1 MEVYAETLHL
11 LGLIWEKGYISDV
24 NYDYCILFYFEAAI
38 RDNKKSLLNLANLI
52 RLRSEGVIQFNFQ
65 YDNYLHDS
73 NSNIEFAEEL
83 ESIALSK
90 VSFVDYFRDLT
101 DNEYMNINS
110 RLDDE
115 SLDGKISDITF
126 EQLFK

>member
-1 MEVYAETLHL
+1 
-11 LGLIWEKGYISDV
+11 
-24 NYDYCILFYFEAAI
+24 
-38 RDNKKSLLNLANLI
+38 
-52 RLRSEGVIQFNFQ
+52 
-65 YDNYLHDS
+65 LHDS